1 MTTPK
6 TTPKTLPQTPPKS
19 TADASMNEGAL
30 DKLREK
36 IDAIDGQLLE
46 LFNQRAKCAI
56 DVAEIKREL
65 SDDAAASINFFR
77 PDREAQVIKRLKSLN
92 QGPLSNDEV
101 GRLIREIMSACLA
114 LEQPLKI
121 AYLGPEGTFT
131 QSAALKHFG
140 HSVSTVPMSSIPDV
154 FNSVESGH
162 ADYGL
167 VPVENSTEGVI
178 SHTLDMF
185 IDSNLKVCGEVEIRI
200 HHHLAMRSQDVTK
213 IKYIYSH
220 QQSFAQCRRWLDQ
233 NFPGIER
240 IPVSSNAE
248 AARLASLEDDAAAI
262 CGLPAVE
269 VFKLKICYENIE
281 DLSDNTTRFV
291 IIGDQDVDSSGN
303 DKTSLLIST
312 RNIPGALLGLLQPLA
327 DHGISMNKIESRPSH
342 GGKWA
347 YVFFIDIDGHQQDQG
362 VIKALNELK
371 HQAALFKILGSYP
384 KASL

>member
-1 MTTPK
+1 MN
-6 TTPKTLPQTPPKS
+6 
-19 TADASMNEGAL
+19 DAAL
-30 DKLREK
+30 VKLRAQ
-36 IDAIDGQLLE
+36 IDAIDERLLG
-46 LFNQRAKCAI
+46 LFNQRAECAVS
-56 DVAEIKREL
+56 VAEIKREL
-65 SDDAAASINFFR
+65 SEGADDSINFFR
-77 PDREAQVIKRLKSLN
+77 PDREAQVIQRLKSLN
-92 QGPLSNDEV
+92 RGPLSDDEV
-101 GRLIREIMSACLA
+101 GRLIREVMSACLA

-154 FNSVESGH
+154 FNSVGTGH

-185 IDSNLKVCGEVEIRI
+185 IDSDLKVCGEVEILV
-200 HHHLAMRSQDVTK
+200 HHHLARQSTDASG
-213 IKYIYSH
+213 IRYIYSH
-220 QQSFAQCRRWLDQ
+220 QQSFAQCRGWLDQ
-233 NFPGIER
+233 NFPGVER

-248 AARLASLEDDAAAI
+248 AARLASIEKDAAAI

-269 VFKLKICYENIE
+269 VFELKICYQNIE

-291 IIGDQDVDSSGN
+291 IIGNQDVDPSGN

-327 DHGISMNKIESRPSH
+327 DNGISMNKIESRPSH

-347 YVFFIDIDGHQQDQG
+347 YVFFIDIDGHQQDKD
-362 VIKALNELK
+362 VTKALNELK

>member
-1 MTTPK
+1 M
-6 TTPKTLPQTPPKS
+6 S
-19 TADASMNEGAL
+19 EDALE
-30 DKLREK
+30 KLRK
-36 IDAIDGQLLE
+36 QIDSIDEQLLE
-46 LFNQRAKCAI
+46 LFNKRASCAVE
-56 DVAEIKREL
+56 VAEIKRAL
-65 SDDAAASINFFR
+65 ADNADDNINFFR
-77 PDREAQVIKRLKSLN
+77 PDREAQVIKRVKSLN
-92 QGPLSNDEV
+92 SGPLSDDEV
-101 GRLIREIMSACLA
+101 GRLIREVMSACLA

-154 FNSVESGH
+154 FNAVESRH

-185 IDSNLKVCGEVEIRI
+185 MDSSLKVCGEVEIPI
-200 HHHLAMRSQDVTK
+200 HHHLAMRSHDVSQ
-213 IKYIYSH
+213 IKRIYSH

-233 NFPGIER
+233 NLPGIER
-240 IPVSSNAE
+240 LPVSSNAE

-269 VFKLKICYENIE
+269 IFGLKICYENIE
-281 DLSDNTTRFV
+281 DLADNSTRFV
-291 IIGDQDVDSSGN
+291 IIGPQDVDPSGN

-312 RNIPGALLGLLQPLA
+312 RNVPGALLGLLQPLA
-327 DHGISMNKIESRPSH
+327 DHGISMNKIESRPAQGH
-342 GGKWA
+342 KWA
-347 YVFFIDIDGHQQDQG
+347 YVFFIDIDGHQRDTN
-362 VIKALNELK
+362 VTEALNELK
-371 HQAALFKILGSYP
+371 QQSSLFKILGSYP

>member
-1 MTTPK
+1 MND
-6 TTPKTLPQTPPKS
+6 
-19 TADASMNEGAL
+19 DALE
-30 DKLREK
+30 KLRHR
-36 IDAIDGQLLE
+36 IDAIDEQLLD
-46 LFNQRAKCAI
+46 LFNQRAGCAV
-56 DVAEIKREL
+56 DVAEVKRQLGEGA
-65 SDDAAASINFFR
+65 DESIDFFR
-77 PDREAQVIKRLKSLN
+77 PDREAQVINRLKSLN
-92 QGPLSNDEV
+92 QGPLSDDEV
-101 GRLIREIMSACLA
+101 GRLIREVMSACLA

-140 HSVSTVPMSSIPDV
+140 HSVSTIPMSSIPDV

-185 IDSNLKVCGEVEIRI
+185 IDSRLKVCGEVEIRI
-200 HHHLAMRSQDVTK
+200 HHHLANKSQEVSQ
-213 IKYIYSH
+213 IKHIYSH

-248 AARLASLEDDAAAI
+248 AARLAGIEDNAAAI

-269 VFKLKICYENIE
+269 IFELKICYENIE

-291 IIGDQDVDSSGN
+291 IIGRQDVGPSGN

-312 RNIPGALLGLLQPLA
+312 KNTPGALLGLLQPLA
-327 DHGISMNKIESRPSH
+327 NNNISMNKIESRPAQ

-347 YVFFIDIDGHQQDQG
+347 YVFFIDIDGHQQEQD
-362 VIKALNELK
+362 VSRALDELK
-371 HQAALFKILGSYP
+371 QQASLFKILGSYP

>member
-1 MTTPK
+1 MND
-6 TTPKTLPQTPPKS
+6 
-19 TADASMNEGAL
+19 DALE
-30 DKLREK
+30 KLRAR
-36 IDAIDGQLLE
+36 IDSIDEQLLE
-46 LFNQRAKCAI
+46 LFNQRANCAV
-56 DVAEIKREL
+56 DVATVKREL
-65 SDDAAASINFFR
+65 TESVDENVDFFR
-77 PDREAQVIKRLKSLN
+77 PDREAKVINRLKSLN
-92 QGPLSNDEV
+92 QGPLSDDEV
-101 GRLIREIMSACLA
+101 GRLIREVMSACLA

-178 SHTLDMF
+178 SHTLDTF
-185 IDSNLKVCGEVEIRI
+185 VDSELKVCGEVEIRV
-200 HHHLAMRSQDVTK
+200 HHHLATRAPDISA
-213 IKYIYSH
+213 IKHIYSH
-220 QQSFAQCRRWLDQ
+220 QQSFAQCRRWLDL
-233 NFPGIER
+233 NLPGIER

-248 AARLASLEDDAAAI
+248 AARLASIEGDAAAI

-269 VFKLKICYENIE
+269 IFDLTICFENIE

-291 IIGDQDVDSSGN
+291 IIGAQDVGPSGN

-312 RNIPGALLGLLQPLA
+312 RNTPGALLGLLQPLA
-327 DHGISMNKIESRPSH
+327 DHGISMNKIESRPAQGH
-342 GGKWA
+342 KWA
-347 YVFFIDIDGHQQDQG
+347 YVFFIDVDGHQQDNN
-362 VIKALNELK
+362 VIEALNALK
-371 HQAALFKILGSYP
+371 QQAALFKILGSYP

>member
-1 MTTPK
+1 MSDAELERLRQQIDNIDEQLLQLFNRRAGCAVEVAGVK
-6 TTPKTLPQTPPKS
+6 R
-19 TADASMNEGAL
+19 DASGDSSN
-30 DKLREK
+30 D
-36 IDAIDGQLLE
+36 
-46 LFNQRAKCAI
+46 
-56 DVAEIKREL
+56 
-65 SDDAAASINFFR
+65 INFFR
-77 PDREAQVIKRLKSLN
+77 PDREAQVISRLKSLN
-92 QGPLSNDEV
+92 QGPLSDDEV
-101 GRLIREIMSACLA
+101 GRLIREVMSACLA

-154 FNSVESGH
+154 FSSVESGH

-185 IDSNLKVCGEVEIRI
+185 IDSDLKVCGEVETPI
-200 HHHLAMRSQDVTK
+200 HHHLATKSQD
-213 IKYIYSH
+213 ISRIRHIYSH

-248 AARLASLEDDAAAI
+248 AARLANEEVDAAAI

-269 VFKLKICYENIE
+269 IFKLQICYENIE
-281 DLSDNTTRFV
+281 DLADNTTRFV
-291 IIGDQDVDSSGN
+291 IIGHQEVGPSGR
-303 DKTSLLIST
+303 DKTSLMIST
-312 RNIPGALLGLLQPLA
+312 RNKPGALLDLLQPLA
-327 DHGISMNKIESRPSH
+327 DHEISMNKIESRPAQ

-347 YVFFIDIDGHQQDQG
+347 YLFFIDIDGHQQDSA

-371 HQAALFKILGSYP
+371 QQSALFKILGSYP
-384 KASL
+384 KATL

>member
-1 MTTPK
+1 MTDDD
-6 TTPKTLPQTPPKS
+6 L
-19 TADASMNEGAL
+19 E
-30 DKLREK
+30 KLRGR
-36 IDAIDGQLLE
+36 IDQIDDQLLE
-46 LFNQRAKCAI
+46 LFNQRARCAVE
-56 DVAEIKREL
+56 VAEVKRALNQGEE
-65 SDDAAASINFFR
+65 DINFFR

-101 GRLIREIMSACLA
+101 GRLIREVMSACLA

-154 FNSVESGH
+154 FSSVKSGH

-185 IDSNLKVCGEVEIRI
+185 IDSDLKVCGEVEIRI
-200 HHHLAMRSQDVTK
+200 HHHLANRSQDSSR
-213 IKYIYSH
+213 IRHIYSH

-248 AARLASLEDDAAAI
+248 AARLASVEDDAAAI

-269 VFKLKICYENIE
+269 IFDLKICHENIE

-291 IIGDQDVDSSGN
+291 IIGNQDVDPSGN

-312 RNIPGALLGLLQPLA
+312 RNVPGALLGLLQPLA
-327 DHGISMNKIESRPSH
+327 DNGISMNKIESRPAQGH
-342 GGKWA
+342 KWA
-347 YVFFIDIDGHQQDQG
+347 YVFFIDIDGHQRDAD
-362 VIKALNELK
+362 VATALNQLK
-371 HQAALFKILGSYP
+371 QQASLFKILGSYP

>member
-1 MTTPK
+1 MNK
-6 TTPKTLPQTPPKS
+6 
-19 TADASMNEGAL
+19 DALEQ
-30 DKLREK
+30 LRK
-36 IDAIDGQLLE
+36 RIDAIDEQLLE
-46 LFNQRAKCAI
+46 LFNQRARCAL
-56 DVAEIKREL
+56 DVANVK
-65 SDDAAASINFFR
+65 SASSEEGVGGVDFFR
-77 PDREAQVIKRLKSLN
+77 PDREAQVISRLKSLN
-92 QGPLSNDEV
+92 QGPLSDDEA
-101 GRLIREIMSACLA
+101 GRLIREVMSACLA

-140 HSVSTVPMSSIPDV
+140 HSVSTIPMSSIPDV
-154 FNSVESGH
+154 FSSVESRH

-200 HHHLAMRSQDVTK
+200 HHHLASKTRDIKQ

-248 AARLASLEDDAAAI
+248 AARLASIESDAAAV

-269 VFKLKICYENIE
+269 IFELKICYENIE
-281 DLSDNTTRFV
+281 DMPDNTTRFV
-291 IIGDQDVDSSGN
+291 IIGDQEVGPSGK
-303 DKTSLLIST
+303 DKTSLLISAK
-312 RNIPGALLGLLQPLA
+312 NIPGALLGLLQPLA
-327 DHGISMNKIESRPSH
+327 DHGISMNKIESRP
-342 GGKWA
+342 GQGQKWA
-347 YVFFIDIDGHQQDQG
+347 YVFFIDIDGHQQDKNAL
-362 VIKALNELK
+362 VALNELK
-371 HQAALFKILGSYP
+371 QQAALFKILGSYP

>member
-1 MTTPK
+1 MND
-6 TTPKTLPQTPPKS
+6 
-19 TADASMNEGAL
+19 DALE
-30 DKLREK
+30 KLRDR
-36 IDAIDGQLLE
+36 IDAIDKQLLE
-46 LFNQRAKCAI
+46 LFNQRAGCAVE
-56 DVAEIKREL
+56 VATVKRERSEA
-65 SDDAAASINFFR
+65 SDKNVDFFR
-77 PDREAQVIKRLKSLN
+77 PDREAQVIKRIKSLN
-92 QGPLSNDEV
+92 NGPLSDDEV
-101 GRLIREIMSACLA
+101 GRLIREVMSACLA

-140 HSVSTVPMSSIPDV
+140 HSVSTIPMSSIPDV
-154 FNSVESGH
+154 FSSVESGH

-185 IDSNLKVCGEVEIRI
+185 IDSSLKVCGEVEIRV
-200 HHHLAMRSQDVTK
+200 HHHLAMRSQNVSA
-213 IKYIYSH
+213 IRHIYSH

-248 AARLASLEDDAAAI
+248 AARLASVEDDAAAI

-269 VFKLKICYENIE
+269 IFDLKICYQNIE

-291 IIGDQDVDSSGN
+291 IIGRQQVGPSGN

-312 RNIPGALLGLLQPLA
+312 KNIPGALLGLLQPLA
-327 DHGISMNKIESRPSH
+327 DHRISMNKIESRPAQGH
-342 GGKWA
+342 KWA
-347 YVFFIDIDGHQQDQG
+347 YVFFIDVDGHQQDQN
-362 VIKALNELK
+362 VIEAFNELK
-371 HQAALFKILGSYP
+371 QQAALFKILGSYP

>member
-1 MTTPK
+1 MND
-6 TTPKTLPQTPPKS
+6 
-19 TADASMNEGAL
+19 DALS
-30 DKLREK
+30 KLRDQ
-36 IDAIDGQLLE
+36 IDAIDEQLLE
-46 LFNQRAKCAI
+46 LFNKRARCAV
-56 DVAEIKREL
+56 DVAEVKRDL
-65 SDDAAASINFFR
+65 SDDDDAIDFFR

-92 QGPLSNDEV
+92 QGPLSDDEV
-101 GRLIREIMSACLA
+101 GRLIREVMSACLA

-154 FNSVESGH
+154 FSSVESGH

-167 VPVENSTEGVI
+167 VPVENSTEGVV

-200 HHHLAMRSQDVTK
+200 HHHLANKSQDMKDVQR
-213 IKYIYSH
+213 IYSH
-220 QQSFAQCRRWLDQ
+220 QQSFAHCRRWLDQ
-233 NFPGIER
+233 NYPGLER

-248 AARLASLEDDAAAI
+248 AARIASEETGAAAI

-269 VFKLKICYENIE
+269 IFGLKICYENIE

-291 IIGDQDVDSSGN
+291 IIGNQDVGPSGN

-312 RNIPGALLGLLQPLA
+312 KNVPGALLRLLQPLA
-327 DHGISMNKIESRPSH
+327 DNGISMNKIESRPAQ
-342 GGKWA
+342 GRKWA
-347 YVFFIDIDGHQQDQG
+347 YVFFIDIDGHQQSDD
-362 VIKALNELK
+362 VTRALDELR
-371 HQAALFKILGSYP
+371 QQSSLFKILGSYP

>member
-1 MTTPK
+1 MND
-6 TTPKTLPQTPPKS
+6 
-19 TADASMNEGAL
+19 DALEE
-30 DKLREK
+30 LRER
-36 IDAIDGQLLE
+36 IDLIDEQLLE
-46 LFNQRAKCAI
+46 LFNQRAGCAV
-56 DVAEIKREL
+56 DVAAVKRKRSEA
-65 SDDAAASINFFR
+65 DDESIDFFR
-77 PDREAQVIKRLKSLN
+77 PDREAQVIKRLKHLN
-92 QGPLSNDEV
+92 KGPLSDDEV
-101 GRLIREIMSACLA
+101 GRLIREVMSACLA

-140 HSVSTVPMSSIPDV
+140 HSVSTIPMSSIPDV
-154 FNSVESGH
+154 FSSVESGH

-185 IDSNLKVCGEVEIRI
+185 IDSNLKVCGEVEIRV
-200 HHHLAMRSQDVTK
+200 HHHLANRSQNVTALRH
-213 IKYIYSH
+213 IYSH

-248 AARLASLEDDAAAI
+248 AARLASIEEDAAAI

-269 VFKLKICYENIE
+269 IFGLKICYENIE

-291 IIGDQDVDSSGN
+291 IIGRQEVAPSGN

-312 RNIPGALLGLLQPLA
+312 KNIPGALLGLLQPLA
-327 DHGISMNKIESRPSH
+327 DHGISMNKIESRPAQGH
-342 GGKWA
+342 KWA
-347 YVFFIDIDGHQQDQG
+347 YVFFIDVDGHQQDKN
-362 VIKALNELK
+362 VIAAFDELR

>member
-1 MTTPK
+1 MND
-6 TTPKTLPQTPPKS
+6 
-19 TADASMNEGAL
+19 DALE
-30 DKLREK
+30 KLRDR
-36 IDAIDGQLLE
+36 IDAIDKQLLE
-46 LFNQRAKCAI
+46 LFNLRANCAV
-56 DVAEIKREL
+56 DVATVKRER
-65 SDDAAASINFFR
+65 SETSGESVDFFR
-77 PDREAQVIKRLKSLN
+77 PDREAQVIKRLKSIN
-92 QGPLSNDEV
+92 KGPLSDDEV
-101 GRLIREIMSACLA
+101 GRLIREVMSACLA

-140 HSVSTVPMSSIPDV
+140 HSVSTIPMSSIPDV
-154 FNSVESGH
+154 FSSVESGH

-185 IDSNLKVCGEVEIRI
+185 IDSGLKVCGEVEIRV
-200 HHHLAMRSQDVTK
+200 HHHLVNKSQNITALRH
-213 IKYIYSH
+213 IYSH

-248 AARLASLEDDAAAI
+248 AARLASIEDDAAAI

-269 VFKLKICYENIE
+269 IFGLKICYENIE

-291 IIGDQDVDSSGN
+291 IIGSQEVGPSGN

-312 RNIPGALLGLLQPLA
+312 KNIPGALLGLLQPLA
-327 DHGISMNKIESRPSH
+327 DHGISMNKIESRPAQGH
-342 GGKWA
+342 KWA
-347 YVFFIDIDGHQQDQG
+347 YVFFIDVDGHQQDVN
-362 VIKALNELK
+362 VIEAFNELK
-371 HQAALFKILGSYP
+371 QQAALFKILGSYP